1 MFKINLDVPR
11 YESLVD
17 IKTTDGRGFTPDE
30 LAEQCVQ
37 KIISVSDNAHPG
49 VRDQAR
55 AFSKHI
61 EKLIAYYMRQAIRS
75 DRTTVYN
82 ALNDAGH
89 PELAELIRRLYHGL
103 YWKLHVYFFQERAS

>member
-1 MFKINLDVPR
+1 MFKLDLSVPQNENLVEIR
-11 YESLVD
+11 
-17 IKTTDGRGFTPDE
+17 TTEGRGFTPDE

-37 KIISVSDNAHPG
+37 KIISVSNDTHPA

-75 DRTTVYN
+75 YRTTVYN

-89 PELAELIRRLYHGL
+89 PELAELIRRL
-103 YWKLHVYFFQERAS
+103 